1 MARRFGGGSAAMTVH
16 STWSAL
22 IVDDEWL
29 VRAELKQLLAD
40 HPEINVEGEAGSV
53 AQAAEQL
60 AARSFDVIFLD
71 IQMPGA
77 LGFELLEHTKV
88 TARIIFITAYD
99 QYAIKAFEVN
109 ALDYLLKPIQRDRLG
124 KAIERLSSRPPAAE
138 QRRTK
143 LGREDVAY
151 VMVSGSL
158 KFLQVSQIRCII
170 AGGNYSYLYYQDRKR
185 ELVAKSLQD
194 WQEILPEE
202 YFLRIHRSTLVNF
215 EFVERVEKCKN
226 YSHLVYL
233 RGIDKPLVMSR
244 RYAVKLQ
251 QFLTI

>member
-1 MARRFGGGSAAMTVH
+1 MTAC
-16 STWSAL
+16 SSWSAL

-29 VRAELKQLLAD
+29 VREELKQLLAD
-40 HPEINVEGEAGSV
+40 YPEIEVAGEAGSV
-53 AQAAEQL
+53 AQAAELL
-60 AARSFDVIFLD
+60 AGRSFDVIFLD

-77 LGFELLEHTKV
+77 LGFELLDRAKIN
-88 TARIIFITAYD
+88 ARIIFITAYD

-109 ALDYLLKPIQRDRLG
+109 ALDYLLKPIQRERLG
-124 KAIERLSSRPPAAE
+124 KAIERLSNRIPTTEKSR
-138 QRRTK
+138 QK
-143 LGREDVAY
+143 LSREDVAY

-158 KFLQVSQIRCII
+158 RFLQVSQIKCII
-170 AGGNYSYLYYQDRKR
+170 AGGNYSYLYYQDHKR

-233 RGIDKPLVMSR
+233 RGVDKPLVMSR
-244 RYAVKLQ
+244 RYAIKLQ
-251 QFLTI
+251 QLLTI